1 MDEIDKKSMKDKFY
15 INTDCFKNCEISLLA
30 VMKMLNHACLGD
42 KKEVMGFLLGKF
54 TKDSYVVLDVE
65 PIPAEASEVSVS
77 I

>member
-1 MDEIDKKSMKDKFY
+1 MKDKYY
-15 INTDCFKNCEISLLA
+15 INKDVFKNCKISLLA
-30 VMKMLNHACLGD
+30 VMKILNHACLGD

-54 TKDSYVVLDVE
+54 INDTYVVIDVE